1 MTDVKGIMR
10 TYGLEISIC
19 RYSWAEK
26 VMLGKDPGGWMCRV
40 GRREGALERSV
51 DGNSGNQAQAAV
63 RAPSGWRWKGAWAV
77 RQG

>member
-19 RYSWAEK
+19 RYGWAEK

-40 GRREGALERSV
+40 GRREGHWST
-51 DGNSGNQAQAAV
+51 
-63 RAPSGWRWKGAWAV
+63 AWMGIRETRPGEQCGHHLAGGGKV
-77 RQG
+77 LGL